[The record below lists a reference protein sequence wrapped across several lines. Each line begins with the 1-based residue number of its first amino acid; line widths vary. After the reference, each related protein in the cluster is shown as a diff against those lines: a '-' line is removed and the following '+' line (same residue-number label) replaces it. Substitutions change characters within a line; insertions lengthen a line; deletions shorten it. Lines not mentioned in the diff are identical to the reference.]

1 MKVIVDTCVW
11 SAALRRTG
19 FNDNNDIVNEL
30 KEVIREGRVQ
40 MIGPV
45 RQELLSG
52 IKTIKQFDKLRTVLS
67 SFPDL
72 IIQTQDYEKAADFY
86 NKSRRKGVQGSNTDF
101 LICAIA
107 VNNLM
112 SVFTIDNDFKL
123 FKEHI
128 PIKLHIPRL

>member
-1 MKVIVDTCVW
+1 MKIIVDTCVW

-19 FNDNNDIVNEL
+19 FNENNDIVNEL
-30 KEVIREGRVQ
+30 KELIHEGRVQ

-52 IKTIKQFDKLRTVLS
+52 IKTTEQFDKLRTVLS

-72 IIQTQDYEKAADFY
+72 ILQTRDYEKAAEFY
-86 NKSRRKGVQGSNTDF
+86 NKSRKKGIQGSNTDF

-107 VNNLM
+107 VNHSM
-112 SVFTIDNDFKL
+112 PVFTTDNDFKL
-123 FKEHI
+123 FKKYI
-128 PIKLHIPRL
+128 PIKLHIPRT

>member
-1 MKVIVDTCVW
+1 MKVIIDTCVW
-11 SAALRRTG
+11 SAALRKTN
-19 FNDNNDIVNEL
+19 FKNSDPTVIEL
-30 KEVIREGRVQ
+30 KELIHEGRAQ

-52 IKTIKQFDKLRTVLS
+52 IKSKEQFNKLRNSLN
-67 SFPDL
+67 SFPD
-72 IIQTQDYEKAADFY
+72 IVIRTQDYEKAAEFY
-86 NKSRRKGVQGSNTDF
+86 NQNRRKGIQGSNTDF

-107 VNNLM
+107 SNYSM
-112 SVFTIDNDFKL
+112 SIFTIDNDFER

>member
-1 MKVIVDTCVW
+1 MKVIVDTCIW

-30 KEVIREGRVQ
+30 KELIREGRVQ

-67 SFPDL
+67 SFPNL

>member
-30 KEVIREGRVQ
+30 KELIREGRVQ

-67 SFPDL
+67 SFPNL

>member
-1 MKVIVDTCVW
+1 MKVIVDTCIW

-30 KEVIREGRVQ
+30 KELIREGRVQ

>member
-11 SAALRRTG
+11 SAALRRSG
-19 FNDNNDIVNEL
+19 FNDSDDIVNEL
-30 KEVIREGRVQ
+30 KELIREGRVQ

-52 IKTIKQFDKLRTVLS
+52 IKNIEQFDKLRTMLS

-72 IIQTQDYEKAADFY
+72 VLQTQDYEKAADFY

-107 VNNLM
+107 VNHFM
-112 SVFTIDNDFKL
+112 SIFTTDNDFKL